1 MSTVVSLIC
10 LGPSIQQMTHHFLLH
25 GSLRPTNLE
34 KNLKPC
40 CLLFQN
46 GSSEEEIQYC
56 FENTYPSIYIYIMEH
71 PDFIKCSFKENSIG
85 QNIVKMEDFITQ

>member
-1 MSTVVSLIC
+1 M
-10 LGPSIQQMTHHFLLH
+10 LGPINSANDPPFLLH

-56 FENTYPSIYIYIMEH
+56 FENTYPSIYIYIMDH

-85 QNIVKMEDFITQ
+85 LNIVKMEDFITQ